1 MKSTRSLYSA
11 LFTALIFLVSICQGQ
26 IEGISPLWTQ
36 EELRS
41 ANTTREARTY
51 MHSSERDI
59 ITVLNLARMYPQRFV
74 ELELTIDKDDYD
86 YEYKRSL
93 INHMLSMEPI
103 HAVKPNQS
111 MYQLARCWAKE
122 SGELGLTGHDRI
134 QCKDG
139 FWAECCSYGKDNAL
153 GIILQLLIDYDVPS
167 LGHRIICLSDRYTTV
182 GATIDNHSVWGYV
195 SVLDFGFMTP

>member
-41 ANTTREARTY
+41 ANTTKEARTY

-59 ITVLNLARMYPQRFV
+59 ITVLNLARMYPKRFV
-74 ELELTIDKDDYD
+74 ELELTIEKEDYD

-122 SGELGLTGHDRI
+122 SGELGLIGHDRI
-134 QCKDG
+134 QCDDG

-153 GIILQLLIDYDVPS
+153 GIILQLLIDYNVPS

-182 GATIDNHSVWGYV
+182 GATIDNHSVYGYI

>member
-1 MKSTRSLYSA
+1 MKTRRSLYSA
-11 LFTALIFLVSICQGQ
+11 LFTVLMFLVSISQAQ

-36 EELRS
+36 EELRT

-103 HAVKPNQS
+103 RAVKPNQS

-139 FWAECCSYGKDNAL
+139 FWAECCSYGHGDAL
-153 GIILQLLIDYDVPS
+153 GIILQLLIDYGIPS
-167 LGHRIICLSDRYTTV
+167 LGHRVICLSDDYTAV
-182 GATIDNHSVWGYV
+182 GATINNHSVWGYV
-195 SVLDFGFMTP
+195 SVLDFSF

>member
-1 MKSTRSLYSA
+1 MKTRRSLYSA
-11 LFTALIFLVSICQGQ
+11 LFTVLMFLVSISQAQ

-36 EELRS
+36 EELRT

-86 YEYKRSL
+86 YQYKKSL

-103 HAVKPNQS
+103 RAVKPNQS
-111 MYQLARCWAKE
+111 MYQLARCWAK
-122 SGELGLTGHDRI
+122 
-134 QCKDG
+134 
-139 FWAECCSYGKDNAL
+139 
-153 GIILQLLIDYDVPS
+153 
-167 LGHRIICLSDRYTTV
+167 
-182 GATIDNHSVWGYV
+182 
-195 SVLDFGFMTP
+195 

>member
-1 MKSTRSLYSA
+1 M
-11 LFTALIFLVSICQGQ
+11 FLVSISQGQ

-36 EELRS
+36 EELRT
-41 ANTTREARTY
+41 ANTTKEARTY

-59 ITVLNLARMYPQRFV
+59 ITVLNLARLYPQRFV
-74 ELELTIDKDDYD
+74 ELELTIEKEDYD

-122 SGELGLTGHDRI
+122 SGELGLTGHERI
-134 QCKDG
+134 QCNDG
-139 FWAECCSYGKDNAL
+139 LGWVLLLWTRQRLRNRTSITNRLRCSISWPQNGML
-153 GIILQLLIDYDVPS
+153 V
-167 LGHRIICLSDRYTTV
+167 
-182 GATIDNHSVWGYV
+182 
-195 SVLDFGFMTP
+195 